1 MFIGVYFVLKI
12 VAVLTLCGLPG
23 YILVKLL
30 EKEGY

>member
-1 MFIGVYFVLKI
+1 MFIGIYFLLRI
-12 VAVLTLCGLPG
+12 GAILAICGLPG

>member
-1 MFIGVYFVLKI
+1 MLFDIFTILRIG
-12 VAVLTLCGLPG
+12 AVIGFTMIPG